1 MSETL
6 DHRLHAYRADLA
18 DSRLKGRVEAARFTD
33 GTPGEVILPVAQLR
47 PRPDAACSID
57 TEALLGETLTVFDR
71 ADGWAWVQLAADG
84 YVGYLREEAIA
95 DGTGPTTH
103 VVSVPRSF
111 VYPGPDLR
119 FPHLK
124 VLSMGSRVNVVG
136 AAETRATPYVVLDD
150 GSAIIATHLRSI
162 SEIATEDAVSVACQF
177 LNTPYLW
184 GGRSGFG
191 IDCSGLVQMA
201 LAMTGKPAPR
211 DSDQQATRL
220 GTPIDP
226 DKDGLQ
232 RGDLVFWKG
241 HVGFLED
248 EHTLL
253 HASGATMYV
262 TREPLREAIDRIA
275 KLYSLP
281 TGYRRP

>member
-6 DHRLHAYRADLA
+6 DHRLHAYRDDLA
-18 DSRLKGRVEAARFTD
+18 DSRLRGRVEAARFAD
-33 GTPGEVILPVAQLR
+33 GTPGEVILPVAPLR
-47 PRPDAACSID
+47 PRPDDSCSMD
-57 TEALLGETLTVFDR
+57 SEALFGEALTVFDR
-71 ADGWAWVQLAADG
+71 RDGWAWVQLAVDG
-84 YVGYLREEAIA
+84 YVGYLREEAIREGSTPA
-95 DGTGPTTH
+95 TH
-103 VVSVPRSF
+103 LVSVPRSF

-119 FPHLK
+119 FPHLMA
-124 VLSMGSRVNVVG
+124 LSMGSRVTVTG
-136 AAETRATPYVVLDD
+136 AAETRATPYSVLKD
-150 GSAIIATHLRSI
+150 GSAIIATHLRPI
-162 SEIATEDAVSVACQF
+162 TEIAAEDAVSVATRF
-177 LNTPYLW
+177 LHTPYLW

-211 DSDQQATRL
+211 DSDLQAANL
-220 GTPIDP
+220 GHAIDP
-226 DKDGLQ
+226 GTDGLQ

-241 HVGFLED
+241 HVGFVED

-253 HASGATMYV
+253 HASGGTMYV

-275 KLYSLP
+275 RLYSLP